1 MDSPGGGEIL
11 SVKTNELGKG
21 NSGSRNAL
29 WNRVK
34 RQRYLLLMLA
44 PAFILT
50 FIFAYVPLGGWI
62 LAFKKFQIGTS
73 IFAGEWTGLLQFK
86 RFFVDGSD
94 FGYLIRNT
102 LVINFV
108 SVIQNLVVAVI
119 FSVCLSEVRKKS
131 IAKTVQTVTFFPYFI
146 SWVITYSVV
155 WSLLAV
161 RSGAIN
167 QFLIQAG
174 VLRKGIN
181 IMGESQY
188 SWPFM
193 IYLNLWKYTGYNCII
208 FLATISGIPQEQYEA
223 AAIDGASRFGRIWHI
238 TIMNLI
244 PTLAILLI
252 MNSGWIFNSNLE
264 QFFIFTNSTNWE
276 TMEVLDMYI
285 YKFGLKLLDYPYATA
300 VGILKTGVSVLLLV
314 FVNWGSKKISGSS
327 IF

>member
-1 MDSPGGGEIL
+1 M
-11 SVKTNELGKG
+11 SVKTLESGKVRLH
-21 NSGSRNAL
+21 SRKTL
-29 WNRVK
+29 WTRVK

-50 FIFAYVPLGGWI
+50 LVFAYIPLGGWV
-62 LAFKKFQIGTS
+62 LAFKKYQLGTN
-73 IFAGEWTGLLQFK
+73 IFSGEWTGLLQFK
-86 RFFVDGSD
+86 RFFIDGSD

-102 LVINFV
+102 LVINVV
-108 SVIQNLVVAVI
+108 SVVQNLVVAVI

-131 IAKTVQTVTFFPYFI
+131 IAKTVQTVTFFPYFV
-146 SWVITYSVV
+146 SMVITYSVV
-155 WSLLAV
+155 WALIAV

-167 QFLIQAG
+167 QFLVQAG
-174 VLRKGIN
+174 ILKKGIN
-181 IMGESQY
+181 IMGEARFA
-188 SWPFM
+188 WPFM

-238 TIMNLI
+238 TIQHLI
-244 PTLAILLI
+244 PTMAILLI

-276 TMEVLDMYI
+276 RMEVLDMYI

-300 VGILKTGVSVLLLV
+300 VGILKTGISVLLLIT
-314 FVNWGSKKISGSS
+314 VNWGSKKISGSA